1 MKRSALLLSLILLLS
16 SCAHMVELP
25 LSFRTELIAEAENYI
40 GIPYEWGGQSFWW
53 ENNPSVDCSGFVI
66 NVYET
71 VLERHGHH
79 LLFDD
84 TTAYAL
90 WNEYTHPVEE
100 PLAGDLIFFTD
111 GVSDEVSHVAI
122 FIKEEDNVLFFID
135 ASSLPDTMKVME
147 RSYPVDNAKIHSF
160 GRMVYK

>member
-1 MKRSALLLSLILLLS
+1 MKRLFLLFAVLVLLA
-16 SCAHMVELP
+16 SCTHMSELP
-25 LSFRTELIAEAENYI
+25 LSFRSELIAEAEKYI

-53 ENNPSVDCSGFVI
+53 EDDPSVDCSGFVI
-66 NVYET
+66 NVYES
-71 VLERHGHH
+71 VLERHGRH

-90 WNEYTHPVEE
+90 WDEYTLPVED

-122 FIKEEDNVLFFID
+122 FIREEAGVLFFID

-147 RSYPVDNAKIHSF
+147 RSYPADNAKIHSF
-160 GRMVYK
+160 ARMLYK

>member
-1 MKRSALLLSLILLLS
+1 M
-16 SCAHMVELP
+16 
-25 LSFRTELIAEAENYI
+25 SFRAELIAEAENYI

-53 ENNPSVDCSGFVI
+53 ENDPSVV
-66 NVYET
+66 
-71 VLERHGHH
+71 
-79 LLFDD
+79 FDD

-90 WNEYTHPVEE
+90 WDEYTHPVEE

-122 FIKEEDNVLFFID
+122 FIKEEDGIIFFID

-147 RSYPVDNAKIHSF
+147 RSYPADNAKIHSF
-160 GRMVYK
+160 GRMLYK